1 MSRIPWIDPQH
12 CFVLDWRSQ
21 VPWVKILTLMML
33 IDPATKKS
41 RCSHFISLKENVF
54 EGVFLTQ
61 SWPIWNSLIQGTWP
75 LLVSS
80 ARNERPFAHRC
91 SLFRDAGRSENL
103 GVNSNRRSFIVT
115 GFVFRSAQIWGAN
128 YPLCP
133 PASGVSAISVLL
145 GLCCV
150 KHYLLSLIF
159 CASWLLGR

>member
-1 MSRIPWIDPQH
+1 M
-12 CFVLDWRSQ
+12 FF
-21 VPWVKILTLMML
+21 K
-33 IDPATKKS
+33 
-41 RCSHFISLKENVF
+41 
-54 EGVFLTQ
+54 GVFSTQ
-61 SWPIWNSLIQGTWP
+61 SWTIWNSLIQGTWP

-80 ARNERPFAHRC
+80 ARNERLFAHRC

-103 GVNSNRRSFIVT
+103 GVNSNRRSFIVS

-159 CASWLLGR
+159 CASWLLLYSHLSNKRRVSLIILPPSSQKILPPRLLIQELLQSLLVYSNLLGY